1 MVGNY
6 ELAEQVTRST
16 KKFPYSIDKSPL
28 MRPFDYVFGPH
39 SILTVQGEEWRD
51 LRKRFNPGF
60 APQHIMTLLA
70 SILDKTLLFLHNLG
84 RYAVSGE
91 EFRMA
96 DLCGDLTFDI
106 VGMLLM
112 SVVVFGWRRES

>member
-1 MVGNY
+1 
-6 ELAEQVTRST
+6 
-16 KKFPYSIDKSPL
+16 
-28 MRPFDYVFGPH
+28 MRQFDYVFGPH

-60 APQHIMTLLA
+60 APQHIMTLLP
-70 SILDKTLLFLHNLG
+70 SILDKTLLFLDNLG

-91 EFRMA
+91 KFRMT